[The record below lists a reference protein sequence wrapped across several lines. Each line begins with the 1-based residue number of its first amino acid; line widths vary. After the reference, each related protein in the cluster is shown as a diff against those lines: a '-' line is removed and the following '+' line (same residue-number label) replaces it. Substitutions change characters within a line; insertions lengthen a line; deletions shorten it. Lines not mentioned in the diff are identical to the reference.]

1 MTVSDSASVET
12 AMLRKYRGILARR
25 RAVLLALV
33 LVVAVCFVIDIAT
46 GPAMLSPLEVLRALA
61 GQELGSGVNTI
72 VFGIRL
78 PAAILSILVGVA
90 LSLAGAEMQ
99 TLLDNPMASPFTLG
113 LSSAATF
120 GAALAIIV
128 GTSLP
133 FVDGEWF
140 VFVNAFLMALLSAFL
155 LRVLSRLYSHDT
167 SAIVLFGIAL
177 LFAFN
182 AMVAM
187 IQFFAS
193 EQALQQLV
201 FWTMGSLDRGDW
213 NKILIL
219 AVTVLA
225 MGFWSWRSV
234 ASMNALRL
242 GRERAASLG
251 LDMDRYSLGALVR
264 VSLLT
269 GISVAIVGV
278 VGFIGLVGPHMAR
291 LLVGGEHRYL
301 LPAAA
306 LSGAAIMSMA
316 SILSRM
322 LLSGVVLPIGLVT
335 ALVGVPLFMVLILR
349 NSGRN

>member
-1 MTVSDSASVET
+1 MTAESSVSAGAGT
-12 AMLRKYRGILARR
+12 LGQYRAILARR
-25 RAVLLALV
+25 RIVLFTLAVT
-33 LVVAVCFVIDIAT
+33 VVVCFVIDLAT
-46 GPAMLSPLEVLRALA
+46 GPAMLSPMEVLRALT
-61 GQELGSGVNTI
+61 GQEVDRGVNTI

-78 PAAILSILVGVA
+78 PAAILAILVGAA

-120 GAALAIIV
+120 GAALAIVI
-128 GTSLP
+128 GASLP
-133 FVDGEWF
+133 FISADWF
-140 VFVNAFLMALLSAFL
+140 IFANAFLMALLSAFL
-155 LRVLSRLYSHDT
+155 LRLLSRLYSHDT
-167 SAIVLFGIAL
+167 ASIVLFGIAL

-182 AMVAM
+182 ALVAL

-201 FWTMGSLDRGDW
+201 FWTMGSLDRADW
-213 NKILIL
+213 TRIALL
-219 AVTVLA
+219 ALTVIVVGL
-225 MGFWSWRSV
+225 WSWRAV
-234 ASMNALRL
+234 PSMNALRL
-242 GRERAASLG
+242 GSERAISLG
-251 LDMDRYSLGALVR
+251 VDMDRYSFGALVR

-291 LLVGGEHRYL
+291 LLVGGEHRYM

-306 LSGAAIMSMA
+306 LCGAAVMSMA

-322 LLSGVVLPIGLVT
+322 LLNGVVLPIGLVT

-349 NSGRN
+349 NRGRG

>member
-1 MTVSDSASVET
+1 MTASDSAPAESAV
-12 AMLRKYRGILARR
+12 LRSYRDIIARR
-25 RAVLLALV
+25 RAVLAALAL
-33 LVVAVCFVIDIAT
+33 LVVVCFVIDIAT

-61 GQELGSGVNTI
+61 GQEVGRGVNTI

-78 PAAILSILVGVA
+78 PAAILAILVGVA

-140 VFVNAFLMALLSAFL
+140 VFVNAFVMALLSAFL
-155 LRVLSRLYSHDT
+155 LRLLSRLYSHDT

-182 AMVAM
+182 AMVAL

-213 NKILIL
+213 TKILIL
-219 AVTVLA
+219 AVTVVL
-225 MGFWSWRSV
+225 MGFWSWSSV

-251 LDMDRYSLGALVR
+251 LDMDRYSFGALVR

-316 SILSRM
+316 SIMSRM
-322 LLSGVVLPIGLVT
+322 LMSGVVLPIGLVT